1 MSGAAGLAVLW
12 VFNVANELS
21 AFDLFLLL
29 LELVLIKEVAVKV
42 FFVNH
47 FLDFSIVLPAKYAPK
62 EVSIKISNKD
72 T

>member
-29 LELVLIKEVAVKV
+29 IELVLIKKVAVEV
-42 FFVNH
+42 FFVVH

-62 EVSIKISNKD
+62 EVSIKISSKD